1 VTSLRQIICS
11 RKSRGPD
18 RKPGL
23 RQDCPNGVWALAAA
37 EAASAAVAASEQ
49 PSDVHLFS
57 VYRVL
62 GRGQARSSVSTH
74 WGCPFFLFPP
84 FPTLHPSLRLH
95 LLSST
100 SVFSP
105 HLFLS
110 PLFRSFS
117 LPSLPF
123 LSWVPTPQSR
133 LPAIGSGER
142 CKLSH
147 LARTEPN
154 RQTVSVHSEVK
165 KQASNKWRQRC

>member
-23 RQDCPNGVWALAAA
+23 RQDCPNGIWASAAA
-37 EAASAAVAASEQ
+37 EAAAAAVAASEQ

-62 GRGQARSSVSTH
+62 GRGQRRSSVSTH
-74 WGCPFFLFPP
+74 WGCPFSLFPP
-84 FPTLHPSLRLH
+84 FPTLHPYLRLH
-95 LLSST
+95 LLSFT

-110 PLFRSFS
+110 PSLSILLPPFSPFSF
-117 LPSLPF
+117 LGAHPSKQAA
-123 LSWVPTPQSR
+123 SYRVW
-133 LPAIGSGER
+133 GR
-142 CKLSH
+142 CELSH
-147 LARTEPN
+147 LARTEPG
-154 RQTVSVHSEVK
+154 RQSVSVHSEVQ